1 MGIGSKV
8 YYCRSEG
15 RTYCFERTKYT
26 DFVEAMGLQKGLL
39 DSGYSSPK
47 TYVRERHMR
56 DWTAYQVVKR
66 METAHQVTKRME
78 G

>member
-26 DFVEAMGLQKGLL
+26 DFVEAMGLEKGLL
-39 DSGYSSPK
+39 DSGYQSPK
-47 TYVRERHMR
+47 KFVVERHN
-56 DWTAYQVVKR
+56 DKWIAYQVVKR
-66 METAHQVTKRME
+66 MEGK
-78 G
+78 